1 MTEVS
6 RDESID
12 RAIQQL
18 TRAIVKYPVAAQ
30 AAYRALV
37 REGRAFATTEEGRQ
51 IRDQLA
57 QSDLAARLRT
67 AWELVSLGM
76 LRDEAPAG
84 AIPSVLIEALVQAVF
99 RNRFEARLH
108 EAMVQGSERPT
119 ERPSEGSDEREPGP

>member
-1 MTEVS
+1 MTDRVS

-18 TRAIVKYPVAAQ
+18 TRAIVKYPLAAQ

-37 REGRAFATTEEGRQ
+37 REGRAFATTDEGRQ

-67 AWELVSLGM
+67 AWELVTLGM
-76 LRDEAPAG
+76 MRDEAPAG
-84 AIPSVLIEALVQAVF
+84 AIPSVLVEALVQAVF
-99 RNRFEARLH
+99 RHRFEARVH
-108 EAMVQGSERPT
+108 EAMVQRTDQPGER
-119 ERPSEGSDEREPGP
+119 SDEREPGP